1 MFASLLHVVASQA
14 ALEKRLADELA
25 APAVPGE
32 LSTEMVEEYISIAD
46 GQVCGVCVC
55 GGGE

>member
-1 MFASLLHVVASQA
+1 MIASLLHVVASQA

-25 APAVPGE
+25 APPVPGE

-46 GQVCGVCVC
+46 GQVCVW
-55 GGGE
+55 GGS